1 VGPVGPGVEQLVFKA
16 RYAGKCVCGC
26 GGSFAPGTTIMGTR
40 GNYKIVSHVR
50 REDRVRKPV
59 PKKKQKP
66 EQLKLF

>member
-1 VGPVGPGVEQLVFKA
+1 
-16 RYAGKCVCGC
+16 
-26 GGSFAPGTTIMGTR
+26 MGTR